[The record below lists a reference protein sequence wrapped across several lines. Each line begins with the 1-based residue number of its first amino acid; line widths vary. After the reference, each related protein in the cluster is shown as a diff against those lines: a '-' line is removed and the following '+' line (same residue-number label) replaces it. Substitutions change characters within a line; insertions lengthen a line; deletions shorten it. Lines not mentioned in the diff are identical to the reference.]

1 MRGPRA
7 HVYAVL
13 LEAAA
18 ERSLRHLDAVVFRR
32 VVAALRIL
40 ADNPRPPGCRKLTGS
55 DRDWRV
61 RVGDY
66 RVVYEI
72 DDRRREVRIMRIRHR
87 REAYR

>member
-1 MRGPRA
+1 
-7 HVYAVL
+7 VYAVL

-18 ERSLRHLDAVVFRR
+18 ERSLRRLDAAMFGR
-32 VVAALRIL
+32 VAAALRIL
-40 ADNPRPPGCRKLTGS
+40 ADNPRPAGCRKLTGS

-66 RVVYEI
+66 RIVYEI
-72 DDRRREVRIMRIRHR
+72 DDENREVRVMRIRHR

>member
-1 MRGPRA
+1 M
-7 HVYAVL
+7 YAVL

-18 ERSLRHLDAVVFRR
+18 ERSLRRLDAVVFRR
-32 VVAALRIL
+32 VVSELRVL
-40 ADNPRPPGCRKLTGS
+40 ADNPRPADCRKLTGS

-66 RVVYEI
+66 RIVYEI
-72 DDRRREVRIMRIRHR
+72 NDRARKLRVMRIRHR